1 FTFTDEDV
9 EEILEERQ
17 QRGEVSVHRRGALL
31 KHVAALKHQINSIL
45 ESLSSSRTASSRRQ
59 ELKETLALLLQ
70 QKETAEAEL
79 LRERVSNPPVSF
91 LKAPA
96 AAAKDFDKNK
106 SNKLAAAHK
115 PQPAAAPL
123 HRAAD
128 HPAAAA
134 GGSAAAFLAAA
145 LGSTQEQ
152 QQALVTPYLE
162 LRGRGAELAARMQQ
176 VSPSAAVSF
185 APLLIPDTS
194 PVQLPLDCLCISLE
208 EYKRQVAQLASM
220 QLAG

>member
-1 FTFTDEDV
+1 MYSVRVGGTVRGCTYTLVLRATPRASAKYDREFRVSELLEGPVTEKELNSWVKKLQQFDTVEDV
-9 EEILEERQ
+9 AKQLRQ
-17 QRGEVSVHRRGALL
+17 KAQQLD
-31 KHVAALKHQINSIL
+31 KHQINSIL

-123 HRAAD
+123 
-128 HPAAAA
+128 
-134 GGSAAAFLAAA
+134 
-145 LGSTQEQ
+145 
-152 QQALVTPYLE
+152 
-162 LRGRGAELAARMQQ
+162 
-176 VSPSAAVSF
+176 
-185 APLLIPDTS
+185 
-194 PVQLPLDCLCISLE
+194 
-208 EYKRQVAQLASM
+208 
-220 QLAG
+220 